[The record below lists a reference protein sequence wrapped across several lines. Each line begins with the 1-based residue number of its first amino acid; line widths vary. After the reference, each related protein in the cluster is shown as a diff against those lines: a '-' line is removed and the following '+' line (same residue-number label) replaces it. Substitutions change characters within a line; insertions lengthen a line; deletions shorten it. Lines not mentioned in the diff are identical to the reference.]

1 MVPESSRLDPAERF
15 AGDAYGPLI
24 LEQLTEE
31 RARKSSIEQRGLAVV
46 STAAGLV
53 TALLALAG
61 LITKRS
67 DFHLSVVSEALLSIA
82 ALLLVAAAA
91 AAVLTNAP
99 RGYDEVSDAHLA
111 EITAEVAWYKDV
123 GEGARLVADL
133 RRELVASARSQNQ
146 RKAKSL
152 LAAIALE
159 VVATMCVAATVL
171 DILLR

>member
-1 MVPESSRLDPAERF
+1 MDPAQRS
-15 AGDAYGPLI
+15 AGDVYGPLI

-46 STAAGLV
+46 STSAGLV

-67 DFHLSVVSEALLSIA
+67 DFHLTVASEVLLSIA
-82 ALLLVAAAA
+82 ALLLVAGAA

-99 RGYDEVSDAHLA
+99 RGYAEVSDAQLT
-111 EITAEVAWYKDV
+111 EVTAEDAWYKDAGEAARVV
-123 GEGARLVADL
+123 GDL
-133 RRELVASARSQNQ
+133 RREVVASARCQNQ
-146 RKAKSL
+146 RKAKWL

-159 VVATMCVAATVL
+159 VAATMCVAATVL

>member
-1 MVPESSRLDPAERF
+1 MDPTERS

-46 STAAGLV
+46 STSAGLV
-53 TALLALAG
+53 TVLLALAG

-67 DFHLSVVSEALLSIA
+67 DFHLTVASEVLLSIA
-82 ALLLVAAAA
+82 ALLLVAGAV
-91 AAVLTNAP
+91 AAVLTNVP
-99 RGYDEVSDAHLA
+99 RGYDEVSDAHLT
-111 EITAEVAWYKDV
+111 EITAEGAWHKQDI
-123 GEGARLVADL
+123 GEAARLVADL
-133 RRELVASARSQNQ
+133 RREVVASARSQNQ
-146 RKAKSL
+146 QKAMWL

-159 VVATMCVAATVL
+159 VAATMCVAATVL

>member
-1 MVPESSRLDPAERF
+1 MNPPEQS

-31 RARKSSIEQRGLAVV
+31 RARKSSIEQRGLALV
-46 STAAGLV
+46 STSAALV

-67 DFHLSVVSEALLSIA
+67 DFHLTVAAEITLSSA
-82 ALLLVAAAA
+82 ALLLVGGAA

-99 RGYDEVSDAHLA
+99 RGYDEVSDPHLT
-111 EITAEVAWYKDV
+111 EMTLEGPWYKDA
-123 GEGARLVADL
+123 GEAARLVANL
-133 RRELVASARSQNQ
+133 RREVVASARSQNQ
-146 RKAKSL
+146 RKAKWL

-159 VVATMCVAATVL
+159 VAATMCVAATAI